1 MMKRLRN
8 YMIGIAQGD
17 TVLFSDFE
25 DDGEM
30 WTGTGPRERR
40 RSVLFDEP
48 FKEPPAIQVS
58 VSLWDVDTASA
69 MRAELVAEAITE
81 EGFDIVFRTWLDTRI
96 ARIRVAWTAMGEVA
110 HEDDWDLY

>member
-1 MMKRLRN
+1 MKRLRN
-8 YMIGIAQGD
+8 YMIGVAQGD

-25 DDGEM
+25 DGGDM

-40 RSVLFDEP
+40 RRVVFDEV
-48 FKEPPAIQVS
+48 FKSPPTVQVA

-69 MRAELVAEAITE
+69 MRAELVAEAVTE
-81 EGFDIVFRTWLDTRI
+81 EGFDIVFRTWLDTRF
-96 ARIRVAWTAMGEVA
+96 ARIRVAWTALGEVA